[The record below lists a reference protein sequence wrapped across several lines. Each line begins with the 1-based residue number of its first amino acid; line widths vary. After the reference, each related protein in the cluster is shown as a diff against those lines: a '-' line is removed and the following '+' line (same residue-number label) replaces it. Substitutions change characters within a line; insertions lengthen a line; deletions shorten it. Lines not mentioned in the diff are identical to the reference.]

1 MKRKFLTVLLLLL
14 IVSGVSIYAD
24 ASKSEFYV
32 KTIYIVK
39 VFNDNLGFRV
49 DYQTANMEMHSV
61 YMPTEW
67 FGTSGGYGEVID
79 GNHPSAPYMSIWY
92 KDGKI
97 DHFRLYVKQNFDDP
111 SWGTF
116 RTTGV
121 SEEEFSVEELTLAYE

>member
-1 MKRKFLTVLLLLL
+1 VKRNFLTVLLLLL
-14 IVSGVSIYAD
+14 IVSGVSVFAD
-24 ASKSEFYV
+24 TKESEFYV

-67 FGTSGGYGEVID
+67 FGTSGGYGEVIY

-92 KDGKI
+92 KEGKI
-97 DHFRLYVKQNFDDP
+97 DHFRLYVKQYFDDP